1 MSNGFQV
8 VMSDLHEASVTFT
21 QESQTFKTIM
31 PNGGPPCPDGGSG
44 QFDSALHASVRLLS
58 ALHLQMS
65 AVISEH
71 ASKLQAAHNN
81 YDHTEMSLAQLA
93 HNVTLPGAV

>member
-1 MSNGFQV
+1 
-8 VMSDLHEASVTFT
+8 
-21 QESQTFKTIM
+21 
-31 PNGGPPCPDGGSG
+31 
-44 QFDSALHASVRLLS
+44 
-58 ALHLQMS
+58 
-65 AVISEH
+65 VISEH